1 LSKKVIVFT
10 KDYFYSFSF
19 HKIFKKKIIE
29 ILPFIENN
37 LILNNDF
44 TKTLNEETIKIGF
57 LGRLGEEKGLK
68 DLIKASEIMISKKIR
83 HSIKIAGDLKDARF
97 KKHINDL
104 LELRVNNNCINFI
117 GKIDED
123 KKSDFFNSIDVL
135 VLPSTNSFE
144 AFGLVQL
151 EAMSF
156 GKPVIAS
163 NLRGVRIPI
172 KYTGNGLLYQKGNV
186 NDLVECFVNFK
197 EWVKNINKTK
207 IIKSYNKHFNKE
219 KFSNKYLSLFN

>member
-1 LSKKVIVFT
+1 MFLQRI
-10 KDYFYSFSF
+10 
-19 HKIFKKKIIE
+19 IFILFLFIKSLKKKIIE
-29 ILPFIENN
+29 ILPFVENN
-37 LILNNDF
+37 LILNNDS
-44 TKTLNEETIKIGF
+44 TQTLNEKTIKIGF

-68 DLIKASEIMISKKIR
+68 DLIKASEIMTSKNIH
-83 HSIKIAGDLKDARF
+83 HSIKIAGDLKDKRF
-97 KKHINDL
+97 KKHIDDL
-104 LELRVNNNCINFI
+104 LQLQINNNCVNFI
-117 GKIDED
+117 GKLDKD

-135 VLPSTNSFE
+135 VLPSINSFE

-151 EAMSF
+151 EAMSL

-186 NDLVECFVNFK
+186 NDLVKCIVSFQ
-197 EWVKNINKTK
+197 EWIKNIDKTD
-207 IIKSYNKHFNKE
+207 IIKAYNKNFNKE